1 MKVKASKKK
10 YKITTRN
17 WFNRWS
23 NQYDQTLGKI
33 SFHRELLDLVVK
45 SSRVKGNDK
54 VLDLGCGTG
63 LLSLKLLQKA
73 GCFITGVDN
82 SKEMLVIFK
91 DKIKK
96 LELQDKLNCQL
107 MDLDSLSFKDN
118 TFNLAVSS
126 VALHHLKDK
135 LMPLKKIYKLIKPG
149 GVLIIGEIDMD
160 STGSHTDIKR
170 LKRILD
176 VLEQEWIPALKDVG
190 IEAFVK
196 MYNNGI
202 KHILNQGDYCVS
214 LKQWAAICRK
224 SGFSTVTIKRVSR
237 HRCFGVVIA
246 KKPK

>member
-1 MKVKASKKK
+1 METKPSKRK
-10 YKITTRN
+10 YKIATRD

-33 SFHRELLDLVVK
+33 SFHRELLDLVVRN
-45 SSRVKGNDK
+45 SRVKDNDK

-73 GCFITGVDN
+73 DCYITGIDN
-82 SKEMLVIFK
+82 SKEMLATFK

-96 LELQDKLNCQL
+96 LDLKDKLDCQL
-107 MDLDSLSFKDN
+107 MDIDSLNFENN
-118 TFNLAVSS
+118 TFDLVVSS

-135 LMPLKKIYKLIKPG
+135 LVPLKKVYKLIKPG

-170 LKRILD
+170 LKRILN

-224 SGFSTVTIKRVSR
+224 SGFSLVAIKRVPG
-237 HRCFGVVIA
+237 HRCFGIVVA
-246 KKPK
+246 KKIK